1 MSRDWPGAIT
11 SEGWPSISGG
21 DASPCQWTLV
31 GSERRF
37 SIRAEKPAPRPMRMV
52 GPGKEPPSVHTA
64 VVAPD
69 QIDWLPTEATSV
81 PPPISGGRVTVLAR
95 SGAEASGAV
104 VEAADHPQAASAA
117 ASATSNEP
125 RPRRP

>member
-81 PPPISGGRVTVLAR
+81 PPLISDGRVTGLGRAGAGGGGGGVGAR
-95 SGAEASGAV
+95 E
-104 VEAADHPQAASAA
+104 
-117 ASATSNEP
+117 
-125 RPRRP
+125 